1 MDVGRFLAGRIRN
14 RRNSRLNLLRIMTN
28 KSVYLLGSAIVLIA
42 DQWTKLW
49 ATASLKPIGY
59 VDVIDGFFRWNY
71 ATNRG
76 FAFSMCANC
85 PSQSRWILS
94 AVSFVAALFVLS
106 YFRRAPASN
115 PWLNVSLSLLMA
127 GIVGNMIDRVRLGE
141 VVDFIEIHWEGLR
154 LPGAWMQS
162 WPIFNIAD
170 SAIFIGALLLA
181 REMLREEKVA
191 RSGSSSGVEGATP
204 APKETGVGSS
214 ES

>member
-1 MDVGRFLAGRIRN
+1 MDFGRFLAGRIRN
-14 RRNSRLNLLRIMTN
+14 RRISRLNLLRIMST
-28 KSVYLLGSAIVLIA
+28 KSVYLLGAAIVFIA

-59 VDVIDGFFRWNY
+59 MDVVDGFFRWNY

-94 AVSFVAALFVLS
+94 AVSLIAALFVLG
-106 YFRRAPASN
+106 YFRRAPAGK
-115 PWLNVSLSLLMA
+115 PWLNTSLALLMA
-127 GIVGNMIDRVRLGE
+127 GIVGNMVDRVRLGE
-141 VVDFIEIHWEGLR
+141 VVDFIEFHWEGLR
-154 LPGAWMQS
+154 LPGSWMQG

-170 SAIFIGALLLA
+170 SAICVGALLLA
-181 REMLREEKVA
+181 REMLREEKAA
-191 RSGSSSGVEGATP
+191 RTSPSSGVEVTTSAAEGS
-204 APKETGVGSS
+204 GVGPS

>member
-1 MDVGRFLAGRIRN
+1 
-14 RRNSRLNLLRIMTN
+14 MTT
-28 KSVYLLGSAIVLIA
+28 KSVYLLGAAIVLIV

-59 VDVIDGFFRWNY
+59 MDVIDGFFRWNY

-76 FAFSMCANC
+76 FAFSMCASC

-94 AVSFVAALFVLS
+94 AVSLIAAVFVLS
-106 YFRRAPASN
+106 YFRRAPAGK
-115 PWLNVSLSLLMA
+115 PWLNASLALLMA

-141 VVDFIEIHWEGLR
+141 VVDFIEFHWEGLR
-154 LPGAWMQS
+154 LPGAWMQG

-170 SAIFIGALLLA
+170 SAICVGALLLA
-181 REMLREEKVA
+181 REMLREEKAA
-191 RSGSSSGVEGATP
+191 RTDTSSGVEAATP
-204 APKETGVGSS
+204 APEESGVGSS